1 VAGVVSLAA
10 LHPWWAASVAA
21 TLLVVGVTLVVF
33 LLGRIRRFKRR
44 YDAWGVRRGLAVP
57 PANRRVAPS
66 AVRPADAAREDPA
79 RP

>member
-1 VAGVVSLAA
+1 MVGG
-10 LHPWWAASVAA
+10 SVAA

-44 YDAWGVRRGLAVP
+44 YDAWGVRRGIG
-57 PANRRVAPS
+57 R
-66 AVRPADAAREDPA
+66 AARGQARRALPGPATGRGPEDPA